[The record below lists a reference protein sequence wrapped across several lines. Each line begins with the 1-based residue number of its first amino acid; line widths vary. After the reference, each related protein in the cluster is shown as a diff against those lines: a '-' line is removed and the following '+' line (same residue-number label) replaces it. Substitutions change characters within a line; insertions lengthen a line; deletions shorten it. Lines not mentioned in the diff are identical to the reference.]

1 MNWFM
6 KKLSGETAMQINN
19 ALILSFLNK
28 QINYPPDVSD
38 SEEYLL
44 QESRNVVTG
53 IPALKSLIIKVE

>member
-44 QESRNVVTG
+44 QESRNLVSG
-53 IPALKSLIIKVE
+53 IPALKSLIIKV